1 MSVGIVALGAR
12 QVEKHFD
19 GIVALDGVDFQVRKN
34 ESVALIGA
42 NGAGKSTLV
51 RLLTGA
57 SLPDKGE
64 IVVDGIVTN
73 LRSVVD
79 ARHRGIG
86 FIPQELCIAP
96 DLTVAENVL
105 ISGWA
110 KRGLRIAQDEELE
123 KVDRVC
129 KLVGLDAS
137 PTSSVL
143 RLNPTEQRLVMIAR
157 SLVAKPT
164 TLILDEP
171 TAALADKEADRIVEV
186 LNELR
191 RSGLSMVYISHRMG
205 EISRVCD
212 SIVALRNGKVVWSGQ
227 ADAESVRQAIATS
240 INRSGKSE
248 ENTIQAG
255 PRKTVDSDIA
265 LECLGLTNSRLTDVS
280 LRVSSGE
287 VVGLCGLLGSGR
299 SEILRA
305 ISGADSV
312 SSGQICVSG
321 KNVEMKSPSHS
332 VSHGVGLLPEDRR
345 NQGALLGLS
354 VMDNLTLPRI
364 PNRRGFLRPA
374 LEKLVSDESIQNFGI
389 RCQSITDLLSTLSG
403 GNQQKVILAR
413 WMLAGVKVLLLDEP
427 TAGIDVVAKKEL
439 LDAVHK
445 KTEEG
450 LAVLLASSDLDDLVR
465 YCDRIYIVR
474 DGKIVHEIV
483 GQVTAEEL
491 TEWCNKRL
499 D

>member
-1 MSVGIVALGAR
+1 
-12 QVEKHFD
+12 
-19 GIVALDGVDFQVRKN
+19 
-34 ESVALIGA
+34 
-42 NGAGKSTLV
+42 
-51 RLLTGA
+51 
-57 SLPDKGE
+57 
-64 IVVDGIVTN
+64 
-73 LRSVVD
+73 
-79 ARHRGIG
+79 
-86 FIPQELCIAP
+86 
-96 DLTVAENVL
+96 
-105 ISGWA
+105 
-110 KRGLRIAQDEELE
+110 
-123 KVDRVC
+123 
-129 KLVGLDAS
+129 
-137 PTSSVL
+137 
-143 RLNPTEQRLVMIAR
+143 
-157 SLVAKPT
+157 
-164 TLILDEP
+164 LDEP

-227 ADAESVRQAIATS
+227 ADAESVRHAIVAS

-374 LEKLVSDESIQNFGI
+374 LEKFMSDESIQNFGI
-389 RCQSITDLLSTLSG
+389 RCQNITDLLSTLSG

-439 LDAVHK
+439 LDAVYK
-445 KTEEG
+445 KTDEG
-450 LAVLLASSDLDDLVR
+450 LAVVIASSDLDDLVR

>member
-1 MSVGIVALGAR
+1 M
-12 QVEKHFD
+12 
-19 GIVALDGVDFQVRKN
+19 
-34 ESVALIGA
+34 
-42 NGAGKSTLV
+42 
-51 RLLTGA
+51 
-57 SLPDKGE
+57 
-64 IVVDGIVTN
+64 
-73 LRSVVD
+73 
-79 ARHRGIG
+79 
-86 FIPQELCIAP
+86 
-96 DLTVAENVL
+96 
-105 ISGWA
+105 
-110 KRGLRIAQDEELE
+110 
-123 KVDRVC
+123 
-129 KLVGLDAS
+129 
-137 PTSSVL
+137 
-143 RLNPTEQRLVMIAR
+143 
-157 SLVAKPT
+157 
-164 TLILDEP
+164 
-171 TAALADKEADRIVEV
+171 
-186 LNELR
+186 
-191 RSGLSMVYISHRMG
+191 
-205 EISRVCD
+205 
-212 SIVALRNGKVVWSGQ
+212 
-227 ADAESVRQAIATS
+227 
-240 INRSGKSE
+240 
-248 ENTIQAG
+248 
-255 PRKTVDSDIA
+255 
-265 LECLGLTNSRLTDVS
+265 
-280 LRVSSGE
+280 
-287 VVGLCGLLGSGR
+287 
-299 SEILRA
+299 
-305 ISGADSV
+305 
-312 SSGQICVSG
+312 SG

-427 TAGIDVVAKKEL
+427 TAGLDVVAKKEL